1 MLRGFKRRPGVQTSF
16 AALVAAQAAHSV
28 EEYLGK
34 LYLVF
39 PPARFVS
46 GVVSDDLERGFVI
59 ANLGLVGFGVCCFLG
74 PVRRQWPS
82 ARALAWFWVGLEGLN
97 GLGHLGWS
105 LIQLRYTPGVAT
117 APILLLLAFQLGQ
130 WLVAMPSRTAPR

>member
-1 MLRGFKRRPGVQTSF
+1 MPSCVKRGPRYS
-16 AALVAAQAAHSV
+16 AAFLALIAAQAAHSL

-46 GVVSDDLERGFVI
+46 GLVSNDLERGFVI

-74 PVRRQWPS
+74 PVRQQWSS
-82 ARALAWFWVGLEGLN
+82 ARALAWFWVGLESLN
-97 GLGHLGWS
+97 GVGHLSWS
-105 LIQLRYTPGVAT
+105 LLQLRYTPGVAT
-117 APILLLLAFQLGQ
+117 APILLLLALHLGQ
-130 WLVAMPSRTAPR
+130 RLVATPSRTAVR

>member
-1 MLRGFKRRPGVQTSF
+1 MFRGFKGWPGIQTSF
-16 AALVAAQAAHSV
+16 VALVAAQAAHSV

-46 GVVSDDLERGFVI
+46 GLISDDLEGGFVI

-74 PVRRQWPS
+74 PVRREWPS
-82 ARALAWFWVGLEGLN
+82 ARALAWFWVGLESLN

-105 LIQLRYTPGVAT
+105 LLQLRYTPGLAT
-117 APILLLLAFQLGQ
+117 APILLLLALRLGRQL
-130 WLVAMPSRTAPR
+130 AATPSPTPAR